1 MNVIDSFRLDGK
13 VAYVTGGAMGIG
25 KSCAIGLA
33 EAGADVAIVDIDLDA
48 AEEASTEVKMLGR
61 KSVVVECDV
70 TNREQV
76 DAMIEQITKDLGAI
90 DVAMNNAGICINE
103 TAVEMTDEQWLKV
116 INVNLNSVFYCAQ
129 AVGKAMIASGKSGSI
144 INTASMSAQ
153 VVNRPQC
160 QCAYNASKAG
170 VIQLTRSLAA
180 EWAIK
185 GVRVNTISP
194 GYTGTELTMRL
205 TDLHPHWRKDT
216 PMDRLAKPEEIK
228 GAVVFLASHAAA
240 FITGHDLVIDGGFTC
255 W

>member
-1 MNVIDSFRLDGK
+1 MNVIDSFRLDGR

-25 KSCAIGLA
+25 KACALGLA
-33 EAGADVAIVDIDLDA
+33 EAGADVAIVDINRDA
-48 AEEASTEVKMLGR
+48 AEEAVSEVKMHGR
-61 KSVVVECDV
+61 KSVFVECDV
-70 TNREQV
+70 TVREQV
-76 DAMIEQITKDLGAI
+76 DAMVEEVAKELGGFDI
-90 DVAMNNAGICINE
+90 AMNNAGICVNE
-103 TAVEMTDEQWLKV
+103 TALEMTDEQWLKV

-129 AVGKAMIASGKSGSI
+129 AAGRAMIASGKGGSI

-170 VIQLTRSLAA
+170 VIQLTRSMAA
-180 EWAIK
+180 EWAMK

-205 TDLHPHWRKDT
+205 TDLHPHWCKDT

-228 GAVVFLASHAAA
+228 GAVVFLASSAAA
-240 FITGHDLVIDGGFTC
+240 FVTGHDLVIDGGFTC